1 MSSVTI
7 TCPACGERVTTDGTA
22 CPRCGA
28 SVFNEVLEARTAAIR
43 EVTARVPQRPRS
55 GGTAVNGS
63 GTTLLDYRP
72 RGDGTWDAVKWFTFA
87 WMPLVPLK
95 ALHIRPVRREARIM
109 GQDYLYEVLD
119 EGRPP
124 LARVLLLY
132 LLELIA
138 VVPMIYAFTHMDEV
152 NRAVG
157 SSGRGFFVTLAT
169 IAWFVF
175 VTMRY
180 INADKAYKESVRADV
195 AASSSDQ
202 PKTAP

>member
-1 MSSVTI
+1 MSDVTI
-7 TCPACGERVTTDGTA
+7 TCPACGERVTTGGTV

-28 SVFNEVLEARTAAIR
+28 SIFNEVLEARTAAIR
-43 EVTARVPQRPRS
+43 ELAARMPPRS
-55 GGTAVNGS
+55 GGATVNGS

-72 RGDGTWDAVKWFTFA
+72 RGDGTWDAVKWLTFA
-87 WMPLVPLK
+87 WMPLVPLR

-109 GQDYLYEVLD
+109 GQDYLYEVLG
-119 EGRPP
+119 EGKPP

-132 LLELIA
+132 LLELSAI
-138 VVPMIYAFTHMDEV
+138 VPMIYAFSHMDEV

-175 VTMRY
+175 VTMRFV
-180 INADKAYKESVRADV
+180 NADKAYRAAVPAGTESTDGVR
-195 AASSSDQ
+195 
-202 PKTAP
+202 

>member
-1 MSSVTI
+1 MSDVTI
-7 TCPACGERVTTDGTA
+7 TCPGCGERVSTDGTV

-28 SVFNEVLEARTAAIR
+28 SVFSEVLEARTAAIR
-43 EVTARVPQRPRS
+43 ELAARVPPRS
-55 GGTAVNGS
+55 GGGTVNGS

-72 RGDGTWDAVKWFTFA
+72 RGDGTWDAVKWLTFA
-87 WMPLVPLK
+87 WMPLVPLR

-109 GQDYLYEVLD
+109 GQDYVYEVLD
-119 EGRPP
+119 EGKPP

-132 LLELIA
+132 LLELSAI
-138 VVPMIYAFTHMDEV
+138 VPLIYAFTHMDEV

-175 VTMRY
+175 VTLRFV
-180 INADKAYKESVRADV
+180 NADRAYK
-195 AASSSDQ
+195 
-202 PKTAP
+202 TAVSAETKGAGG

>member
-7 TCPACGERVTTDGTA
+7 TCPVCAERVTTDGTV
-22 CPRCGA
+22 CTRCGA

-43 EVTARVPQRPRS
+43 ELTTRVQQRPK
-55 GGTAVNGS
+55 GGGVTVNGS

-95 ALHIRPVRREARIM
+95 ALHIRPVRREARTM
-109 GQDYLYEVLD
+109 GRDYVYEVLD

-132 LLELIA
+132 LLELSAIA
-138 VVPMIYAFTHMDEV
+138 PMIYAFTHMDEV

-169 IAWFVF
+169 IAWYVF
-175 VTMRY
+175 VTMRF
-180 INADKAYKESVRADV
+180 INADKAYKASVRADV
-195 AASSSDQ
+195 LATSPDQ
-202 PKTAP
+202 PKTA

>member
-7 TCPACGERVTTDGTA
+7 TCPACGEHVTTDGTA

-28 SVFNEVLEARTAAIR
+28 SVLNEVFAAQTAAIR
-43 EVTARVPQRPRS
+43 ELTARVQQPPKS
-55 GGTAVNGS
+55 GGATVNGS

-109 GQDYLYEVLD
+109 GQDYVYEVLD

-132 LLELIA
+132 LLEITA
-138 VVPMIYAFTHMDEV
+138 IVPMVYAFTHMDEV

-169 IAWFVF
+169 IAWYVF
-175 VTMRY
+175 VTMRF
-180 INADKAYKESVRADV
+180 INADRAYKESVRADV
-195 AASSSDQ
+195 LASSDQ
-202 PKTAP
+202 PKAAQ